1 MSANSLST
9 SAKDLLHRKQS
20 CKPNDIGLQLCF
32 GGYSSAGKKAENQD
46 AFAALTPTD
55 DDIIAKGA
63 VATIAD
69 GVSSASNAAQAA
81 QLSVT
86 QFISDFYATPATWS
100 TQKSAAKV
108 LNSLNQWLYS
118 QTTLSQYGK
127 VPNAEHSKGHAN
139 EQQEQQWLTTF
150 SALIV
155 KSATGY
161 IFHVGDTRISRYRQ
175 QQLETITQD
184 HNRKAILTRALGADN
199 RLQVDVHQ
207 IDLQKSD
214 IFLLTCDGVHDFLTR
229 KELQQLLLTLPKQPS
244 SKDLEQ
250 LSQTI
255 TKQAIMNGSN
265 DNVSCLLVHINNI
278 ANKQLIEIERDLI
291 NKVIPPALNVGEK
304 IDDYQVIKVLHASTR
319 SHLYLVKKVIK
330 QEAKKAVK
338 QTESNTPFVMKV
350 PSTNFS
356 DDALYLQSF
365 LREAWLGQRIE
376 HPQVMKVFPAKANS
390 QFLYHLCEYIDGQT
404 LSQWLHDNP
413 KPSIAQVRD
422 IISQTITALRAFQRL
437 ELVHRDLKLDN
448 IMIDN
453 FGQIKLIDYGTVLIA
468 ALDENQETLSESV
481 PQGSFNYIAPET
493 LSNLHSD
500 HKSDLFSLG
509 VIAYEL
515 LTGELPYK
523 PLSHRDINYQQYT
536 ENNKNQTKNYLDWHY
551 RSIKQWRPELPIWLD
566 IALQRATAADPKLR
580 YQAFSEFAADLNK
593 PNIDAVESYQ
603 NQPLLQRNPV
613 QFWQG
618 ISLVL
623 FIALI
628 ISLTL

>member
-9 SAKDLLHRKQS
+9 PTKGLIDKKQNS
-20 CKPNDIGLQLCF
+20 EPNNIGLQLCF

-55 DDIIAKGA
+55 NDIIAKGA

-118 QTTLSQYGK
+118 QTTSSQYSKIHNK
-127 VPNAEHSKGHAN
+127 VKDQHS

-184 HNRKAILTRALGADN
+184 HNRKAILTRALGADS

-229 KELQQLLLTLPKQPS
+229 KELQLLLLTLPKRPS

-255 TKQAIMNGSN
+255 TKQAIINGSN

-330 QEAKKAVK
+330 QGAKQVA
-338 QTESNTPFVMKV
+338 SNTPLVMKV
-350 PSTNFS
+350 PSTNFA

-422 IISQTITALRAFQRL
+422 IVNQTITALRAFQRL
-437 ELVHRDLKLDN
+437 ELVHRDLKPDN
-448 IMIDN
+448 IMIDS

-468 ALDENQETLSESV
+468 ALDENQETLSETV

-493 LSNLHSD
+493 LHTLHSD
-500 HKSDLFSLG
+500 HQSDLFSLG

-536 ENNKNQTKNYLDWHY
+536 KNNNKQPKSYSDWHY

-628 ISLTL
+628 ISLIS